1 MSRPAQVITGQ
12 DVFRL
17 GVAYGR
23 YAGFIL
29 ASLIDKSILTHAQD
43 TVARTFLSPTKDKL
57 GVEWPSGKISEF
69 AAVWLRDNCPDPK
82 IIDPS
87 SFGRLLLMSDLD
99 TEITI
104 EKVGTKDTMKY

>member
-1 MSRPAQVITGQ
+1 MV
-12 DVFRL
+12 
-17 GVAYGR
+17 YGR

-29 ASLIDKSILTHAQD
+29 ASLIHKSILTHAQD

-57 GVEWPSGKISEF
+57 GLEWPSCEISEF

-82 IIDPS
+82 ITDPT

-104 EKVGTKDTMKY
+104 EKVGQVT